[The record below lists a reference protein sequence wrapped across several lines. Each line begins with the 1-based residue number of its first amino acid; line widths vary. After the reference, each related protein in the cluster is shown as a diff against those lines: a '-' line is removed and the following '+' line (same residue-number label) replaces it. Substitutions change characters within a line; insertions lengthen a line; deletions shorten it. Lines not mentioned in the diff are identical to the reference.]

1 MEIKELIAKNLP
13 AIKKMLFG
21 EEIKM
26 EANEAKLSDGVTI
39 VKWDGELI
47 VGTPIMV
54 VSEAGLTAAPDGSHE
69 LEDGRK
75 IDVMD
80 GLVTSVET
88 KKEEKEEEETVEV
101 EMKTID
107 EIYKDFKDNFA
118 EGTADQKIEKISL
131 LVKVLFEDRFSWQI
145 NEREQKA
152 EMEKAIDVY
161 KTGFAKVETEQKETI
176 ASLQES
182 FKLMFQ
188 VVEALAGEPQK
199 VEEVLPDS
207 KTIKKDKFFNTLEEI
222 SKKLEIKK

>member
-26 EANEAKLSDGVTI
+26 EANEAKLSDGITI

-54 VSEAGLTAAPDGSHE
+54 VSEAGLTPAPDGSHE

-75 IDVMD
+75 IEVMD
-80 GLVTSVET
+80 GLVTSIET
-88 KKEEKEEEETVEV
+88 KEEEKEEEEVIEV
-101 EMKTID
+101 EMKAVDFTK
-107 EIYKDFKDNFA
+107 EIEALKADFESKITAQKESFA
-118 EGTADQKIEKISL
+118 A
-131 LVKVLFEDRFSWQI
+131 
-145 NEREQKA
+145 
-152 EMEKAIDVY
+152 
-161 KTGFAKVETEQKETI
+161 VELSQKETI

-182 FKLMFQ
+182 FKLMFE

-199 VEEVLPDS
+199 VEEVKPDS
-207 KTIKKDKFFNTLEEI
+207 KTIKKENFFNKLEEI
-222 SKKLEIKK
+222 SKNLEIKK

>member
-26 EANEAKLSDGVTI
+26 EANEAKLSDGITI

-75 IDVMD
+75 IEVMD

-88 KKEEKEEEETVEV
+88 KEEEKEDEEVIEV
-101 EMKTID
+101 EMKQVD
-107 EIYKDFKDNFA
+107 
-118 EGTADQKIEKISL
+118 
-131 LVKVLFEDRFSWQI
+131 
-145 NEREQKA
+145 
-152 EMEKAIDVY
+152 
-161 KTGFAKVETEQKETI
+161 FAKEIEALKADFESKITAQKESFAAIELSQKETI

-182 FKLMFQ
+182 FKLMFE

-199 VEEVLPDS
+199 VEEVIPDS
-207 KTIKKDKFFNTLEEI
+207 KTIKKENFYNKLEEI
-222 SKKLEIKK
+222 SKNLELKK